1 MMRLNPYRIGFRTIK
16 TAVGMALG
24 IIIAKLMG
32 LDNFASSAILV
43 VLCIKHTKVH
53 SLQAI
58 ISRFVSC
65 ILILVIGSIAFSYF
79 GQSAIILGV
88 IVLLFIPLTVVF
100 KVQEGVV
107 TSCVI
112 LLHVFNAKVIDI
124 HLFINEILLLIVG
137 LGIAF
142 LMNLI
147 MPSLDF
153 KLKQYKEEIE
163 NQFTKIFETF
173 STTCKAPNPSL
184 DMTFNQLQLTIQK
197 AKSIA
202 FRDVKNHF
210 VRNENSYYHYFD
222 MREAQLELL
231 ERMSKMIQ
239 NIETKDTLLDKI
251 SSLFLEVAQNVN
263 SNDYTALR
271 LHSLYEIKL
280 ELDQLELPNSHA
292 SFRTRASIKQLLN
305 ELEEYL
311 EVKSQFGSL
320 KLHKDTK
327 STIFS

>member
-1 MMRLNPYRIGFRTIK
+1 MSRLNPYRIGFRTIK
-16 TAVGMALG
+16 TAIGMALG
-24 IIIAKLMG
+24 IIIAKFIG

-58 ISRFVSC
+58 VSRFVSC
-65 ILILVIGSIAFSYF
+65 LLILIIGSFVFSYL
-79 GQSAIILGV
+79 GQSAIVLGL

-112 LLHVFNAKVIDI
+112 LLHVFNANTIDI
-124 HLFINEILLLIVG
+124 HLFINEVLLLIVG

-142 LMNLI
+142 IMNLI

-153 KLKQYKEEIE
+153 KLKQYKDEIE
-163 NQFTKIFETF
+163 SQFIVIFERF
-173 STTCKAPNPSL
+173 SATCKDPKQTLNIS
-184 DMTFNQLQLTIQK
+184 FNQLQLTIQK

-222 MREAQLELL
+222 MREEQLELL
-231 ERMSKMIQ
+231 ERMAKMI
-239 NIETKDTLLDKI
+239 NHIETQDAILSKI
-251 SSLFLEVAQNVN
+251 CGLFSEVATNVN
-263 SNDYTALR
+263 SNDYTMLR
-271 LHSLYEIKL
+271 LHSLYEIRI
-280 ELDQLELPNSHA
+280 ELNQLDLPKSHA
-292 SFRTRASIKQLLN
+292 SFRTRANMMQLLN
-305 ELEEYL
+305 ELEKYL

-320 KLHKDTK
+320 KLHKNK
-327 STIFS
+327 KLPNLS

>member
-1 MMRLNPYRIGFRTIK
+1 MMSLNPYRIGFRTIK

-58 ISRFVSC
+58 VSRFVSC
-65 ILILVIGSIAFSYF
+65 LMVLILGSVAFSML
-79 GQSAIILGV
+79 GQSAIVLGL
-88 IVLLFIPLTVVF
+88 IVLFFIPLTVVF

-112 LLHVFNAKVIDI
+112 LLHVFNASVIDLQ
-124 HLFINEILLLIVG
+124 LFYNEILLLIVG

-142 LMNLI
+142 LMNVI
-147 MPSLDF
+147 MPSLDSN
-153 KLKQYKEEIE
+153 LKHYKQEIE
-163 NQFTKIFETF
+163 QQFTYIFEQF
-173 STTCKAPNPSL
+173 SNTCKKPNNNVNIAFDEL
-184 DMTFNQLQLTIQK
+184 KYTIRK

-222 MREAQLELL
+222 MREEQLELL
-231 ERMSKMIQ
+231 RRMSKIIE
-239 NIETKDTLLDKI
+239 NIESKDCLLSKI
-251 SSLFLEVAQNVN
+251 SNLFAEVATNVN
-263 SNDYTALR
+263 SNDYTVLR
-271 LHSLYEIKL
+271 LHSLYEIRLELNKL
-280 ELDQLELPNSHA
+280 ELPTTHEG
-292 SFRTRASIKQLLN
+292 FRTRANLLQLLN
-305 ELEEYL
+305 ELEAYL
-311 EVKSQFGSL
+311 VVKSQFGSL
-320 KLHKDTK
+320 RLHSDQKPAA
-327 STIFS
+327 S

>member
-1 MMRLNPYRIGFRTIK
+1 MISLNPYRIGFRTIK

-24 IIIAKLMG
+24 IIIAKLIG

-58 ISRFVSC
+58 VSRFVSC
-65 ILILVIGSIAFSYF
+65 FMILIFGSIAFSLL
-79 GQSAIILGV
+79 GQHA
-88 IVLLFIPLTVVF
+88 IVLGIIVLFFIPLTVVF

-112 LLHVFNAKVIDI
+112 LLHVFNAQTIDL
-124 HLFINEILLLIVG
+124 HLFINEILLLVVG

-142 LMNLI
+142 LMNSI
-147 MPSLDF
+147 MPSLDSN
-153 KLKQYKEEIE
+153 LKHYKQQIE
-163 NQFTKIFETF
+163 QQFTAIFETF
-173 STTCKAPNPSL
+173 SETCQKTNISI
-184 DMTFNQLQLTIQK
+184 DISFKQLKFTIRK

-222 MREAQLELL
+222 MREEQLELL
-231 ERMSKMIQ
+231 HRMALIIE
-239 NIETKDTLLDKI
+239 NIETKDCMLTKI
-251 SSLFLEVAQNVN
+251 SNLFAEVATNVN

-271 LHSLYEIKL
+271 LHSLYEIRL
-280 ELDQLELPNSHA
+280 ELNEAELPTTHE
-292 SFRTRASIKQLLN
+292 SFRTRASLLQLLN
-305 ELEEYL
+305 ELEAYL
-311 EVKSQFGSL
+311 VVKSQFGSL
-320 KLHKDTK
+320 RLHSDQKV
-327 STIFS
+327 TI

>member
-1 MMRLNPYRIGFRTIK
+1 MTSLNPYRIGFRTIK

-24 IIIAKLMG
+24 IIIAKLIG

-58 ISRFVSC
+58 VSRFVSC
-65 ILILVIGSIAFSYF
+65 FMILIFGSLAFSLL
-79 GQSAIILGV
+79 GQHA
-88 IVLLFIPLTVVF
+88 IVLGIIVLFFIPLTVVF

-112 LLHVFNAKVIDI
+112 LLHVFNAATIDL
-124 HLFINEILLLIVG
+124 HLFINEILLLVVG

-142 LMNLI
+142 LMNSI
-147 MPSLDF
+147 MPSLDSN
-153 KLKQYKEEIE
+153 LKHYKQQIE
-163 NQFTKIFETF
+163 QQFTTIFETF
-173 STTCKAPNPSL
+173 SETCQKPNTTNDISFK
-184 DMTFNQLQLTIQK
+184 QLKFTIRK

-222 MREAQLELL
+222 MREEQLELL
-231 ERMSKMIQ
+231 RRMALIIE
-239 NIETKDTLLDKI
+239 NIETKDCMLTKI
-251 SSLFLEVAQNVN
+251 SNLFAEVATNVN

-271 LHSLYEIKL
+271 LHSLYEIRL
-280 ELDQLELPNSHA
+280 ELNEAELPTTHE
-292 SFRTRASIKQLLN
+292 SFRTRASLLQLLT
-305 ELEEYL
+305 ELESYL
-311 EVKSQFGSL
+311 AVKSQFGSL
-320 KLHKDTK
+320 RLHSEQKAA
-327 STIFS
+327 I

>member
-1 MMRLNPYRIGFRTIK
+1 MTSLNPYRIGFRTIK

-43 VLCIKHTKVH
+43 VLCIKHTKIH

-58 ISRFVSC
+58 VSRFVSC
-65 ILILVIGSIAFSYF
+65 LMILIFGSIVFSML
-79 GQSAIILGV
+79 GQHAIVLGI

-112 LLHVFNAKVIDI
+112 LLHVFNAQSIDL
-124 HLFINEILLLIVG
+124 HLFVNEVLLLVVG

-142 LMNLI
+142 LMNII
-147 MPSLDF
+147 MPSLDGN
-153 KLKQYKEEIE
+153 LKHYKQEIE
-163 NQFTKIFETF
+163 QQFTTIFETF
-173 STTCKAPNPSL
+173 SNTCRTPNTDINISFKDL
-184 DMTFNQLQLTIQK
+184 KYTIRK

-222 MREAQLELL
+222 MREEQLELL
-231 ERMSKMIQ
+231 RRMAIIIE
-239 NIETKDTLLDKI
+239 NIETKDYLLTKI
-251 SSLFLEVAQNVN
+251 SNLFAEVAKNVN

-271 LHSLYEIKL
+271 LHSLYEIRL
-280 ELDQLELPNSHA
+280 ELNELDLPTTHA
-292 SFRTRASIKQLLN
+292 SFRTRASLLQLLY
-305 ELEEYL
+305 ELEGYL
-311 EVKSQFGSL
+311 AVKSQFGSL
-320 KLHKDTK
+320 RLH
-327 STIFS
+327 SEQ

>member
-1 MMRLNPYRIGFRTIK
+1 MMSLNPYRIGFRTIK

-58 ISRFVSC
+58 VSRFVSC
-65 ILILVIGSIAFSYF
+65 LMVLILGSVAFSML
-79 GQSAIILGV
+79 GQSAIVLGL
-88 IVLLFIPLTVVF
+88 IVLFFIPLTVVF

-112 LLHVFNAKVIDI
+112 LLHVFNASVIDLQ
-124 HLFINEILLLIVG
+124 LFYNEILLLIVG

-142 LMNLI
+142 LMNVI
-147 MPSLDF
+147 MPSLDSN
-153 KLKQYKEEIE
+153 LKHYKQEIE
-163 NQFTKIFETF
+163 QQFTYIFEQF
-173 STTCKAPNPSL
+173 SNTCKKPNNNVKIAFDEL
-184 DMTFNQLQLTIQK
+184 KYTIRK

-222 MREAQLELL
+222 MREEQLELL
-231 ERMSKMIQ
+231 RRMSTIIE
-239 NIETKDTLLDKI
+239 NIESKDCLLSKI
-251 SSLFLEVAQNVN
+251 SNLFAEVATNVN
-263 SNDYTALR
+263 SNDYTVLR
-271 LHSLYEIKL
+271 LHSLYEIRLELNKL
-280 ELDQLELPNSHA
+280 ELPTSHEG
-292 SFRTRASIKQLLN
+292 FRTRANLLQLLN
-305 ELEEYL
+305 ELEAYL
-311 EVKSQFGSL
+311 VVKSQFGSL
-320 KLHKDTK
+320 RLHSDQKPAA
-327 STIFS
+327 S

>member
-1 MMRLNPYRIGFRTIK
+1 MMSLNPYRIGFRTIK

-58 ISRFVSC
+58 VSRFVSC
-65 ILILVIGSIAFSYF
+65 LMVLILGSVAFSML
-79 GQSAIILGV
+79 GQSAIVLGL
-88 IVLLFIPLTVVF
+88 IVLFFIPLTVVF

-112 LLHVFNAKVIDI
+112 LLHVFNASAIDLK
-124 HLFINEILLLIVG
+124 LFYNEILLLIVG

-142 LMNLI
+142 LMNVI
-147 MPSLDF
+147 MPSLDSN
-153 KLKQYKEEIE
+153 LKHYKQEIE
-163 NQFTKIFETF
+163 QQFTYIFEQF
-173 STTCKAPNPSL
+173 SNTCIKPNNNVNIAFEEL
-184 DMTFNQLQLTIQK
+184 KYTIRK

-222 MREAQLELL
+222 MREEQLELL
-231 ERMSKMIQ
+231 RRMSVIIE
-239 NIETKDTLLDKI
+239 NIETKDCLLSKI
-251 SSLFLEVAQNVN
+251 SNLFAEVATNVN
-263 SNDYTALR
+263 SNDYTVLR
-271 LHSLYEIKL
+271 LHSLYEIRL
-280 ELDQLELPNSHA
+280 ELNELELPNSHEG
-292 SFRTRASIKQLLN
+292 FRTRTNLFQLLN
-305 ELEEYL
+305 ELEAYL
-311 EVKSQFGSL
+311 AVKSQFGSL
-320 KLHKDTK
+320 RLHSDQK
-327 STIFS
+327 SAAT